1 MINET
6 AKRLFLKENRCV
18 YLFVDAE
25 YTGKYSVLPRPLM
38 YGILVSA
45 VSAEICLV
53 YLVVLVV
60 LLYLSSLFEKTASLM
75 FAL

>member
-1 MINET
+1 MCFT
-6 AKRLFLKENRCV
+6 CYYHHLCSCRT
-18 YLFVDAE
+18 VDAE